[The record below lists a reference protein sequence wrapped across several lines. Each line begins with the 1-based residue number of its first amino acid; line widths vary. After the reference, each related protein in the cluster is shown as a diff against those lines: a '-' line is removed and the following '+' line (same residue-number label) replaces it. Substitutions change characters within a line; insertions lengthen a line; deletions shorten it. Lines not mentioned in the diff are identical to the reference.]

1 MTYPEM
7 KITLLT
13 QHRNLD
19 YYKMYQS
26 DILIR
31 KTYTNHL
38 QCPLYIKNIFLETE
52 ENIFITHTVEKLIP
66 WWTCLCISLNSCSG
80 SYMTREEN
88 KTAKFVF
95 NGIKMNQQ
103 NKCLLAKMDILLW
116 DRADIYRE
124 RNQDDASQQ
133 IMPIIIVSSKRR

>member
-13 QHRNLD
+13 SHRNLD

-31 KTYTNHL
+31 QTYTNHL

-52 ENIFITHTVEKLIP
+52 ENIFITQTVEKLIP
-66 WWTCLCISLNSCSG
+66 
-80 SYMTREEN
+80 
-88 KTAKFVF
+88 
-95 NGIKMNQQ
+95 
-103 NKCLLAKMDILLW
+103 
-116 DRADIYRE
+116 
-124 RNQDDASQQ
+124 
-133 IMPIIIVSSKRR
+133 